1 MTPTLIEFINFK
13 EKFEAVLLLLF
24 LGINTCSGDNMRSS
38 STYGTRLSLKSITSS
53 LSIKAMVLATAFI
66 PFHVINATKTD
77 NQYNT
82 IVNSNKLTVVAVSNP
97 TIVFKDG
104 NFKHGFGYDL
114 VSSYADN
121 LNVKLDFKT
130 VATNEAALAMVQ
142 QGKANF
148 AVTTASIMSIE
159 QKNLTGFSA
168 ACGDLNSL
176 SKNGLNPDIN
186 WVFKSA
192 SDPLTDIAS
201 GFVCQSKQNGS
212 IRQMASFYNRNVV
225 KEDDWD
231 IIQRNLKNRMP
242 IYKASFTKS
251 AATYDLDWHFLAAIG
266 YQESFLKPNSVSPTG
281 VRGIM
286 MLTNNTAKAMGVSN
300 RVDPAQSIAGGAK
313 YFDLMMTKYDF
324 IPKHD
329 RYWYALVAYNMGP
342 GATDAIMKRLKAQG
356 KDPNDWIQV
365 YDFLNRNQSSNGRY
379 KQAVQYVTRIR
390 AYLEHIKTT
399 PSLVN
404 I

>member
-1 MTPTLIEFINFK
+1 
-13 EKFEAVLLLLF
+13 
-24 LGINTCSGDNMRSS
+24 MRSS
-38 STYGTRLSLKSITSS
+38 SNTGSRLCLNSLTSS
-53 LSIKAMVLATAFI
+53 LSFKAMVLATAFI
-66 PFHVINATKTD
+66 PFHALNATKTD
-77 NQYNT
+77 NQYNS

-97 TIVFKDG
+97 TVVFKDG

-114 VSSYADN
+114 VSSYAQN

-130 VATNEAALAMVQ
+130 VQSNEAALKMVQ
-142 QGKANF
+142 QGKAHF
-148 AVTTASIMSIE
+148 AVTTASIMTIE
-159 QKNLTGFSA
+159 QKNLSGFSA
-168 ACGDLNSL
+168 SCGDLESL
-176 SKNGLNPDIN
+176 RKNGLNPEIN
-186 WVFKSA
+186 WVFKNA
-192 SDPLTDIAS
+192 ADPLTDTAS
-201 GFVCQSKQNGS
+201 GFVCQSKQNGA

-225 KEDDWD
+225 KQDDWD
-231 IIQRNLKNRMP
+231 TIQRNLKTRMP
-242 IYKASFTKS
+242 IYKASFEKS
-251 AATYDLDWHFLAAIG
+251 AQTYDLDWHFLAAIG

-313 YFDLMMTKYDF
+313 YFDLMMSKYDY

-356 KDPNDWIQV
+356 KNPNDWIQV
-365 YDFLNRNQSSNGRY
+365 YDFLYRNQSHNTRY
-379 KQAVQYVTRIR
+379 KQAIQYVTRIR

-399 PSLVN
+399 PSLVS